1 MTKAIGQEI
10 QGPFEVTSSE
20 ESLLSPLPPQF
31 GTNSAL
37 DLASVNDE
45 DAAVETMEPPER
57 RYGCSNYDSCLD
69 LAAALNWESFTC
81 KSCSGTINE
90 KLYWRAHQATR
101 KDSVAKALCDLPPL
115 SAVGTSAK
123 ANDK

>member
-20 ESLLSPLPPQF
+20 ESLLSPLPLQF
-31 GTNSAL
+31 GTHRAV
-37 DLASVNDE
+37 DLASVYDE

-57 RYGCSNYDSCLD
+57 RYGCANYDSCLD

-81 KSCSGTINE
+81 KSCSGSINE

-101 KDSVAKALCDLPPL
+101 KDSVARALCDLPPL